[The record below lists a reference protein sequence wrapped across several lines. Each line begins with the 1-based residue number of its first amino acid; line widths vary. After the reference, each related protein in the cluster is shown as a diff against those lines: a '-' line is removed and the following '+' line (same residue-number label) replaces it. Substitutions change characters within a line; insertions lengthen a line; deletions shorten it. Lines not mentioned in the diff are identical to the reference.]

1 MAEMPVPD
9 KIVKKLEVSTL
20 NQKNLHF
27 LADLHFVAFHKII
40 FHSQAEYS
48 GHRDIAG
55 DVPAP
60 AAIAKKTRWLC
71 FFVCLVLLVFS
82 LL

>member
-9 KIVKKLEVSTL
+9 KIVKKLELSAS
-20 NQKNLHF
+20 NQKITF
-27 LADLHFVAFHKII
+27 GTFCKII
-40 FHSQAEYS
+40 FHLQAEYS
-48 GHRDIAG
+48 GHRDITG
-55 DVPAP
+55 DVPVP
-60 AAIAKKTRWLC
+60 AAIAKNTRWLC